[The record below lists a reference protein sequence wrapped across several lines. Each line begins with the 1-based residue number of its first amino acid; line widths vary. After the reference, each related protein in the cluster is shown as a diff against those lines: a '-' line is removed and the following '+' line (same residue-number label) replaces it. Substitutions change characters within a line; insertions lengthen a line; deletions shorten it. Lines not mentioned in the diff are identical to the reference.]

1 MKTTN
6 AKKTTLAQKKFCMT
20 SEQHTLLKIDSFDA
34 GS

>member
-1 MKTTN
+1 MQRKQHLH
-6 AKKTTLAQKKFCMT
+6 KKKKNCMT